1 MTTHFLLLATRRM
14 LLKRMIGIAVCGA
27 HTQSAYAAARTSAQ
41 VRGGEIDYPTVVE
54 GTALLFPRDHGAH
67 PDYRTEWW
75 YLTAWLQSNSGPL
88 GLQLTFFRS
97 RTPYA
102 RNNPSRFAP
111 RQLIFA
117 HAALA
122 DPARGSLLHAEQA
135 WRADPVTASYS
146 EFDTALAVGP
156 PSRRWSLS
164 RERDDRYHARIDD
177 SAFSCDIDVVANSAP
192 VLQGRAGF
200 SRKGPELTQASYYYS
215 RPQLAISGSIQ
226 REGHLTEVTGTGWL
240 DHEWSSELLD
250 PRAAGWDWIGLNF
263 DNGDA
268 LMAFRMRARDG
279 TVLYSTARLIRSKD
293 SSASQTNNN
302 NNNNNNN
309 IHDRI
314 ADDCTEDL
322 PVTFTELRHW
332 QSPSTGARYP
342 VAMRVRA
349 GELDLTLE
357 PLFNNQELDSRG
369 STGIIYWEGAVRA
382 WFSKD
387 IASLDKTARKPI
399 AKGYLELTGYAGDV
413 TF

>member
-1 MTTHFLLLATRRM
+1 
-14 LLKRMIGIAVCGA
+14 MIGIAACSA
-27 HTQSAYAAARTSAQ
+27 HTQSAYAAARAIAQ
-41 VRGGEIDYPTVVE
+41 VRGGETNYPTVVE
-54 GTALLFPRDHGAH
+54 GTALLFPHDHGAH

-75 YLTAWLQSNSGPL
+75 YLTAWLQSDSGPL

-97 RTPYA
+97 RTPFA
-102 RNNPSRFAP
+102 RYNPSRFAP
-111 RQLIFA
+111 RQLVFA

-146 EFDTALAVGP
+146 ELDTALTVGLA
-156 PSRRWSLS
+156 SRRWSLS
-164 RERDDRYHARIDD
+164 RDSDDRYHARIDD
-177 SAFSCDIDVVANSAP
+177 AAFSCDINVVADSAP
-192 VLQGRAGF
+192 VLQGRAGY
-200 SRKGPELTQASYYYS
+200 SRKGPEPTQASFYYS
-215 RPQLAISGSIQ
+215 RPQLTISGSVQ
-226 REGHLTEVTGTGWL
+226 REGQLTEVTGKGWL

-279 TVLYSTARLIRSKD
+279 TVLYSTARLIRSLKT
-293 SSASQTNNN
+293 SASPSNKNA
-302 NNNNNNN
+302 
-309 IHDRI
+309 HDPV
-314 ADDCTEDL
+314 ADDRTEDL

-342 VAMRVRA
+342 VAMRVLA

-357 PLFNNQELDSRG
+357 PLFDNQELDSRG

-387 IASLDKTARKPI
+387 LASLDKTKQIPA

>member
-1 MTTHFLLLATRRM
+1 M
-14 LLKRMIGIAVCGA
+14 LLKRMIGIAACSA
-27 HTQSAYAAARTSAQ
+27 HTQSAYAAARAIAQ
-41 VRGGEIDYPTVVE
+41 VRGGETNYPTVVE
-54 GTALLFPRDHGAH
+54 GTALLFPHDHGAH

-75 YLTAWLQSNSGPL
+75 YLTAWLQSDSGPL

-97 RTPYA
+97 RTPFA
-102 RNNPSRFAP
+102 RYNPSRFAP
-111 RQLIFA
+111 RQLVFA

-146 EFDTALAVGP
+146 ELDTALTVGLA
-156 PSRRWSLS
+156 SRRWSLS
-164 RERDDRYHARIDD
+164 RDSDDRYHARIDD
-177 SAFSCDIDVVANSAP
+177 AAFSCDINVVADSAP
-192 VLQGRAGF
+192 VLQGRAGY
-200 SRKGPELTQASYYYS
+200 SRKGPEPTQASFYYS
-215 RPQLAISGSIQ
+215 RPQLTISGSVQ
-226 REGHLTEVTGTGWL
+226 REGQLTEVTGKGWL

-279 TVLYSTARLIRSKD
+279 TVLYSTARLIRSLKT
-293 SSASQTNNN
+293 SASPSNKNA
-302 NNNNNNN
+302 
-309 IHDRI
+309 HDPV
-314 ADDCTEDL
+314 ADDRTEDL

-342 VAMRVRA
+342 VAMRVLA

-357 PLFNNQELDSRG
+357 PLFDNQELDSRG

-387 IASLDKTARKPI
+387 LASLDKTKQIPA